1 MDGSS
6 QAKPKPVPEAP
17 IVRHPEFYFSDGS
30 VVVIVERT
38 AFRIH
43 QSVLARHSEVF
54 NGMWDVPQP
63 SKAEMYDG
71 CPMVVLSDSVNDF
84 VDVMRVIYDAFHF
97 DKLKPDTSLSTLITF
112 ISGILRISTKY
123 SMQQLRNKCITIIQ
137 EKFPSTLKGCDEVL
151 TRGIQYVPSE
161 IVRII
166 PLARETTVP
175 KVLPWAFYLCAH
187 ISVDEILANSVLS
200 WRDKALC
207 LAGKERLWE
216 MQKKQT
222 HSFLLDFKQS
232 PQCATGCQSRVPRG
246 LKLENIENLRVSP
259 HPLEEYTD
267 WKSLMLCN
275 KCQAMAEAQHR
286 DGREKVWQMLP
297 SLFHLGTWDDI
308 CKDQNC

>member
-1 MDGSS
+1 M
-6 QAKPKPVPEAP
+6 P

-30 VVVIVERT
+30 VVIIVEKT
-38 AFRIH
+38 AFRVH
-43 QSVLARHSEVF
+43 QSVLARHSDVF
-54 NGMWDVPQP
+54 NDMWDVPQP
-63 SKAEMYDG
+63 NKVELYDG
-71 CPMVVLSDSVNDF
+71 CPTVILSDSVNDF

-97 DKLKPDTSLSTLITF
+97 DKLKPDTNLSTLITF
-112 ISGILRISTKY
+112 IAGILRVSTKY
-123 SMQQLRNKCITIIQ
+123 SMQQLRNKCISVIQ
-137 EKFPSTLKGCDEVL
+137 EKFPSTLRGCDEVL

-166 PLARETTVP
+166 PLARETVLP

-216 MQKKQT
+216 MQKKKT
-222 HSFLLDFKQS
+222 HGFLLDFKQS
-232 PQCATGCQSRVPRG
+232 PQCTQQCQTRVSRS
-246 LKLENIENLRVSP
+246 LKLENIETLRISP

-267 WKSLMLCN
+267 WKSLMLCI
-275 KCQAMAEAQHR
+275 KCQSMAEAQHR

-297 SLFHLGTWDDI
+297 GLFHLGTWDDI
-308 CKDQNC
+308 CKDQSC